1 MVKRKLGNSH
11 TTICITWADKEEFR
25 KFARLVKKTKNG
37 DMYESDSAVL
47 RRMLSE
53 YSERNIQQSLGES
66 HETYP
71 RKSTSQGQDQQG

>member
-1 MVKRKLGNSH
+1 
-11 TTICITWADKEEFR
+11 
-25 KFARLVKKTKNG
+25 
-37 DMYESDSAVL
+37 MYESDSAVF